1 MKRCFFALLTVVL
14 LFTQAPAWADPE
26 EQWVEVQSSHFTV
39 LTDGGVKPGRDLGQ
53 QFEEMRAVFAQLF
66 ATQVK
71 QLVPL
76 QIVALKNSRQV
87 SQYSPLYQ
95 GKPVKSVGFYLHSQ
109 DRDYIVL
116 DLDAPNRWET
126 AFHEYAHLLLV
137 GN

>member
-1 MKRCFFALLTVVL
+1 MKRCALLTVLIVL
-14 LFTQAPAWADPE
+14 AQAAAWAEPE

-53 QFEEMRAVFAQLF
+53 QFEQMRSVFAQLF

-76 QIVALKNSRQV
+76 QIIALKDSKQI
-87 SQYSPLYQ
+87 SHYAPLYQ
-95 GKPVKSVGFYLHSQ
+95 GKPVRTTGFYLHSQ

-116 DLDAPNRWET
+116 DLEATNRW
-126 AFHEYAHLLLV
+126 
-137 GN
+137 